1 MMRPNG
7 AALSPVLAYAP
18 DTQLFITV
26 DKFLGFGFHCTP
38 LSGGGDATEAK
49 LRALFEDWKTG
60 AELQFLLHASPNVV
74 KSLNA
79 AQMVR
84 TGSGLDTDRAFT
96 LAQRRWLAQ
105 FADKP
110 FEAIDEQWLRS
121 FVLHITAKLPIDQG
135 EPSEAEIKEAVA
147 ARQRLQVNLCNL
159 DLDPRPMTNTGY
171 VTACSEMLNR
181 GPQAAWRRTGEADVD
196 PHRFLREQVL
206 DFGNVVR
213 IDDDGVDLGGVQKLA
228 FLTPRNMAEHAG
240 FGLARHLVSDPVAG
254 RRGLRGPFFL
264 CLNVVFPDH
273 AARKTALATRRAY
286 ALNVASSD
294 YARWLPALRARN
306 DDYETMFASIDSGA
320 RIVQAQIVLGV
331 YGRDADELDRAVA
344 DAASHWQEHG
354 YTLMR
359 DRCING
365 PLLVTSMPF
374 GIDAARV
381 RDLGRFRT
389 LTSEHAALFAPVFAS
404 SRGTG
409 TPIITPVSR
418 DGQLMSFDLYDGDKS
433 FCGVVSGEPGTG
445 KSVLMELL
453 TANYLAAGA
462 RIWTIDVGHSY
473 RNLCERMGGEY
484 IDFERRDV
492 SLNPFRLVH
501 DFEDESD
508 VLVSL
513 IAAMAS
519 PNEDL
524 TNIQLAA
531 LAKALKAVWDAYG
544 VETTIDRLAAVLA
557 GSEDLRIRDV
567 ATQLYPFTSEGAHGR
582 YFTGENSISFTN
594 RYTVLELQSLHSRK
608 HLQRIVLLQL
618 MYQIQQAMF
627 EMDQDSRKIVLVD
640 EAWQF
645 LADGAVGRFIESGY
659 RQFRKR
665 RGALV
670 IATQGLGDLYKTEVG
685 GVIAENSPFK
695 LLLGQQSD
703 AIDRLAGED
712 KLPLDDAGVK
722 YLKSLNTQ
730 KGRFSEVLICNG
742 ERYDIGRIV
751 LDPTTQ
757 LLFSTDARDVAE
769 IRRRR
774 DAGMSLDRA
783 IADLLASRAE
793 AKPFATPDPLP
804 PDVYPVAAE

>member
-7 AALSPVLAYAP
+7 SLLSPVLAYEP
-18 DTQLFITV
+18 DDALFVTV
-26 DKFLGFGFHCTP
+26 DKRLGFGFTCTP
-38 LSGGGDATEAK
+38 LSGGGDADEAK
-49 LRALFEDWKTG
+49 LRALFEDWKAG

-74 KSLNA
+74 KRLNA

-84 TGSGLDTDRAFT
+84 AGSGIESDQAYT
-96 LAQRRWLAQ
+96 LAQRRWLGQ
-105 FADKP
+105 FADRP
-110 FEAIDEQWLRS
+110 FDAIDGQWLRS
-121 FVLHITAKLPIDQG
+121 FVLHVTAKLPV
-135 EPSEAEIKEAVA
+135 EEAEPTQAELKEAVA
-147 ARQRLQVNLCNL
+147 AQQRLYASLNNL
-159 DLDPRPMTNTGY
+159 DLAPQTMTNVGY
-171 VTACSEMLNR
+171 VTACSEILNR
-181 GPQAAWRRTGEADVD
+181 GQQAAWRRTGEADVD
-196 PHRFLREQVL
+196 PTRFLRDQVL
-206 DFGNVVR
+206 DFGTIVR
-213 IDDDGVDLGGVQKLA
+213 VHQDGVDLGGVQKLA
-228 FLTPRNMAEHAG
+228 FLSPRNMAEHAT
-240 FGLARHLVSDPVAG
+240 FGLAKHLVSDPVAG
-254 RRGLRGPFFL
+254 RRGLKGPFFL
-264 CLNVVFPDH
+264 CLNVFFPDH
-273 AARKTALATRRAY
+273 AGMKTSLATRRAY
-286 ALNVASSD
+286 ALQTASSD
-294 YARWLPALRARN
+294 YAKWLPALRARN
-306 DDYETMFASIDSGA
+306 DDYQTMFASIENGA
-320 RIVQAQIVLGV
+320 RIVQAQTVLGL
-331 YGRDADELDRAVA
+331 YARDDDELDRAVA

-359 DRCING
+359 DRCICG

-374 GIDAARV
+374 GMDAARV

-389 LTSEHAALFAPVFAS
+389 LTSEHAAVFAPVFAS

-418 DGQLMSFDLYDGDKS
+418 DGQLMSFDLYDGQKS

-445 KSVLMELL
+445 KSVLLELL
-453 TANYLAAGA
+453 TASYLAAGA

-484 IDFERRDV
+484 IDFEKRGI

-513 IAAMAS
+513 IAAMAA

-524 TNIQLAA
+524 TNIQIAA
-531 LAKALKAVWDAYG
+531 LARALKAVWDDYG
-544 VETTIDRLAAVLA
+544 IEATIDRLADFLQA
-557 GSEDLRIRDV
+557 SDDQRIRDI
-567 ATQLYPFTSEGAHGR
+567 ATQLYPFTSAGAHGR
-582 YFTGENSISFTN
+582 YFSGENTISFTN

-618 MYQIQQAMF
+618 MYQIQQSMH
-627 EMDQDSRKIVLVD
+627 EMPRDARKIVLVD

-703 AIDRLAGED
+703 AIDRLARED
-712 KLPLDDAGVK
+712 KLPLDAAGIK
-722 YLKSLNTQ
+722 YLKSLQTV
-730 KGRFSEVLICNG
+730 KGRYSEVLICVG
-742 ERYDIGRIV
+742 DRYDIGRIV

-757 LLFSTDARDVAE
+757 LLFSTDARDVGE
-769 IRRRR
+769 IDRRRA
-774 DAGMSLDRA
+774 AGLSLEAA
-783 IADLLASRAE
+783 IADVLASRAGPT
-793 AKPFATPDPLP
+793 PFAGSAPPTSAVQPL
-804 PDVYPVAAE
+804 AAE